1 MKQNLYRST
10 TFAAMWLVCVA
21 MTACTG
27 RTSGQT
33 APTPKAEITE
43 TVPQH
48 TPDGEEPFP
57 FPDIPEV
64 MTNPDERRSYL
75 LQHYWDRYDF
85 ADTTLLH
92 RAGVTEQ
99 GLVNYVALVGTHPDR
114 AEADGAVDG
123 FCRKMA
129 AGEQSRQVFASLL
142 EKYLYDPMSPLRDD
156 ALYVRFLDRLLAH
169 APKEDARR
177 DRWSF
182 LRELAGRNNP
192 GEAATDFTYYLP
204 DGRKQTLYGTPGGQ
218 TILFFYDPECEN
230 CHTTLLEMKAS
241 ASLAEAVRAGQVTV
255 LAVYTES
262 NPDVWRARLG
272 EMPADW
278 IVGTD
283 REAIKTQALYDLKA
297 MPTLYLLDAEKRVVR
312 KDVAFGQLTI
322 NN

>member
-1 MKQNLYRST
+1 MKRSM
-10 TFAAMWLVCVA
+10 TFATLWLVC
-21 MTACTG
+21 MTMSSCTG

-33 APTPKAEITE
+33 APTPKAETTE

-114 AEADGAVDG
+114 AEADGAVNG

-169 APKEDARR
+169 APKEEPLC

-218 TILFFYDPECEN
+218 TLLFFYDPECEN

-241 ASLAEAVRAGQVTV
+241 APLAEAVRAGQVTV
-255 LAVYTES
+255 LAVYTEG
-262 NPDVWRARLG
+262 NPDVWR
-272 EMPADW
+272 
-278 IVGTD
+278 

-312 KDVAFGQLTI
+312 KDVAFGQLAI
-322 NN
+322 DN

>member
-1 MKQNLYRST
+1 MKRTMIL
-10 TFAAMWLVCVA
+10 AAMGLWTATVA
-21 MTACTG
+21 SCAGGTA
-27 RTSGQT
+27 RQA
-33 APTPKAEITE
+33 APENRAEGVETEAVQQDTPG
-43 TVPQH
+43 
-48 TPDGEEPFP
+48 GEEPFP

-85 ADTTLLH
+85 ADTALLH

-99 GLVNYVALVGTHPDR
+99 GLVNYVALVASHPDQE
-114 AEADGAVDG
+114 EAARAVDG
-123 FCRKMA
+123 FCRTMA
-129 AGEQSRQVFASLL
+129 AKDEARDVFASLL

-182 LRELAGRNNP
+182 YKELAGKNNP
-192 GEAATDFTYYLP
+192 GARAQDFAYYLP
-204 DGRKQTLYGTPGGQ
+204 DGRKQTLYGTPGRQ
-218 TILFFYDPECEN
+218 TLLFFYDPECEN

-241 ASLAEAVRAGQVTV
+241 AALAEAVRAGQVTV
-255 LAVYTES
+255 LAVYTEGS
-262 NPDVWRARLG
+262 PDVWHARLG
-272 EMPADW
+272 EMPEDW

-283 REAIKTQALYDLKA
+283 REVIKTKALYDLKA

-312 KDVAFGQLTI
+312 KDVAFGQLAI
-322 NN
+322 DN